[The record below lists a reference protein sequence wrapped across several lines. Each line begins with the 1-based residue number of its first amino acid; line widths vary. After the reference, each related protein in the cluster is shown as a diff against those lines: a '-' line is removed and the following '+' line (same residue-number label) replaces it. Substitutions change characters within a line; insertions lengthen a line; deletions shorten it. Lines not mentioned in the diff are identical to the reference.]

1 MSAFNLHGFGR
12 RRTGAAASPEA
23 AKRTGTATTPKRA
36 SALRAWLARAARWRF
51 PGAATAPWLLLVCD
65 IGGVDAAIVIGDD
78 QAASLVDEAASRQ
91 ADFAAAL
98 AEVVGELRGRGHK
111 IPKRVALAAS
121 HCRPL
126 VADLPVDPGKPRP
139 APQMRELLRGEAEA
153 ALAEFGGLWTIG
165 ALLQARSHLSADDR
179 QRVVLEESV
188 RRQERRTPLRYG
200 ETALELGLIERA
212 QLNESL
218 ELQEALQ
225 HVDAQWLAG
234 WKGRIDDGQKHWLA
248 SALSGHRHRQWRAAL
263 AQRGLRLE
271 AVLPLAWLCS
281 ATPAGDDAQVIS
293 IEVHAEDVHAVARR
307 NGHVVAARS
316 DARLE
321 RPLQSD
327 WLLRLVEDWS
337 LEARSRIEIVCRDA
351 ADQEAAR
358 GAAAELELASGHP
371 ARVVDANQARATLW
385 HTLAHEARVAP
396 AAQRL
401 PHLTTRELRGAPW
414 KNPDLRRVAAL
425 VALVALLA
433 ASEGKQRYRLHTLRQ
448 DIAER
453 TRKENETKRLAQME
467 MKINSATRQVGK
479 DLEKLRA
486 ELEPLVNTRTR
497 LEAIVV
503 MRQHLPDLM
512 QMLARAIGD
521 DAVLE
526 KVGNSKSGN
535 DAASIRVEAWSGSY
549 TGAQAFVNRVA
560 EQTQTLDYGVAQT
573 EINEARG
580 RSNKIGY
587 RVAFWL
593 LPEADDLE
601 QSASPNRPAP
611 TGSKP

>member
-1 MSAFNLHGFGR
+1 
-12 RRTGAAASPEA
+12 
-23 AKRTGTATTPKRA
+23 
-36 SALRAWLARAARWRF
+36 
-51 PGAATAPWLLLVCD
+51 LLVWD
-65 IGGVDAAIVIGDD
+65 IGGIDAAIVGGDD
-78 QAASLVDEAASRQ
+78 DKAASVIDTATSRQ

-111 IPKRVALAAS
+111 VPKRVALAAC

-126 VADLPVDPGKPRP
+126 IADLPVDPGKPRP
-139 APQMRELLRGEAEA
+139 APQRRELLRGEAEA

-212 QLNESL
+212 QLNEGL

-234 WKGRIDDGQKHWLA
+234 WKGRIGDGQKHWLA
-248 SALSGHRHRQWRAAL
+248 SALSGPLHRQWSTAL
-263 AQRGLRLE
+263 AQGGLRLE

-281 ATPAGDDAQVIS
+281 ETPVGDDTQVIS

-307 NGHVVAARS
+307 NSQIVAARS

-327 WLLRLVEDWS
+327 WLLRLAEDWS
-337 LEARSRIEIVCRDA
+337 LDARSRIEIVCRDP
-351 ADQEAAR
+351 ADQRAAHS
-358 GAAAELELASGHP
+358 AAAELELASGHP
-371 ARVVDANQARATLW
+371 ARVVDASQARAALW
-385 HTLAHEARVAP
+385 HALAREARVAP

-433 ASEGKQRYRLHTLRQ
+433 ASEGGQQYRLRTLRQ
-448 DIAER
+448 EIAER
-453 TRKENETKRLAQME
+453 NRKENETKRLAQME
-467 MKINSATRQVGK
+467 MKINSETRQVGK

-526 KVGNSKSGN
+526 KVGNSKSGS

-560 EQTQTLDYGVAQT
+560 EQTQTLNYGVAQT

-580 RSNKIGY
+580 RSNKMGY

-601 QSASPNRPAP
+601 QSAASNRPAP

>member
-1 MSAFNLHGFGR
+1 MTLSKLRGLGR
-12 RRTGAAASPEA
+12 RQTGATASPEA
-23 AKRTGTATTPKRA
+23 AAKTGAATPAKRA
-36 SALRAWLARAARWRF
+36 SALRAALARAARWRF
-51 PGAATAPWLLLVCD
+51 PGAADAPWLLLAWD
-65 IGGVDAAIVIGDD
+65 IGGIDAAIVGGDE
-78 QAASLVDEAASRQ
+78 QAASVIDTATSRQ
-91 ADFAAAL
+91 ANFAAAL
-98 AEVVGELRGRGHK
+98 AEVVGELRGRSHR

-139 APQMRELLRGEAEA
+139 AAQMRELLRGEAEA

-165 ALLQARSHLSADDR
+165 ALLQARSHLSANDR

-212 QLNESL
+212 QLNEGL

-234 WKGRIDDGQKHWLA
+234 WKGWIDDGQKYWLA
-248 SALSGHRHRQWRAAL
+248 SALSGPLHRQWSAAL

-281 ATPAGDDAQVIS
+281 ETPVGDDTQVIS

-307 NGHVVAARS
+307 NGRVVAARF

-327 WLLRLVEDWS
+327 WLLRLIEDWS
-337 LEARSRIEIVCRDA
+337 LEARSRIEIVCRDP
-351 ADQEAAR
+351 ADQEATG

-371 ARVVDANQARATLW
+371 ARVVDASQARASLW
-385 HTLAHEARVAP
+385 HALAREVRIAP
-396 AAQRL
+396 ANQRL
-401 PHLTTRELRGAPW
+401 PQLTTRELRGAPW

-433 ASEGKQRYRLHTLRQ
+433 ASEGGQHYRLRTLRQ

-453 TRKENETKRLAQME
+453 NRKENETKRLAQME
-467 MKINSATRQVGK
+467 MKINSETRQVGK
-479 DLEKLRA
+479 DLEKLRT

-526 KVGNSKSGN
+526 KVGNSKSGS

-560 EQTQTLDYGVAQT
+560 EQTQTLNYGVAQT

-580 RSNKIGY
+580 RSNKTGY

-601 QSASPNRPAP
+601 QSAASNRPAP
-611 TGSKP
+611 AGSKP

>member
-1 MSAFNLHGFGR
+1 MNFSKLRRLGR
-12 RRTGAAASPEA
+12 RQTGATASPQDGQKADA
-23 AKRTGTATTPKRA
+23 ATPAERA

-165 ALLQARSHLSADDR
+165 ALLQARSYLSADDR

-212 QLNESL
+212 QLNEGL

-234 WKGRIDDGQKHWLA
+234 WKGWIDDGQKYWLA
-248 SALSGHRHRQWRAAL
+248 SALSGPLHRQWSAAL

-281 ATPAGDDAQVIS
+281 ETPVGDDTQVIS

-307 NGHVVAARS
+307 NGRVVAARF

-327 WLLRLVEDWS
+327 WLLRLIEDWS
-337 LEARSRIEIVCRDA
+337 LEARSRIEIVCRDP
-351 ADQEAAR
+351 ADQEATG

-385 HTLAHEARVAP
+385 HALVREARVAP

-433 ASEGKQRYRLHTLRQ
+433 ASEGGQQYRLRTLRQ
-448 DIAER
+448 EIAER
-453 TRKENETKRLAQME
+453 NRKENETKRLAQME

-526 KVGNSKSGN
+526 KVGNSKSGS

-560 EQTQTLDYGVAQT
+560 EQTQTLNYGVAQT

-580 RSNKIGY
+580 RSSKTGY

-601 QSASPNRPAP
+601 QSTASNRPAP
-611 TGSKP
+611 AGSKP